1 MKRFASILVVI
12 FLFTIVANAETSHN
26 LVWSKDLD
34 NGYISTSPLIVGDQV
49 FVRTSGFWTGDER
62 PHVYSF
68 NLSSGD
74 ENWRYKSQTSTQHD
88 ISPLLYVTAKTSACG
103 DWPNMLIV
111 GWTDGKVTALNPENG
126 FLIWEIQTEIQTLG
140 VTGKMAIDDDALIVP
155 TRTGIGSYCLADGTT
170 NFYADF
176 GEIGWRNGV
185 TVTDESYLIG
195 NENGSLY
202 DVKKTGEFTKL
213 NNFNGKIRH
222 APIITTAGILI
233 HLQTDGGSK
242 IYLDNLVISDEGSSP
257 AIPIIDANNVYLA
270 TSQSIIT
277 LECESSCVEIE
288 RKESTSN
295 GEISLID
302 YGDKSMVS
310 FPINSPGGGWLFG
323 ENVSDSEIIF
333 SEFGTYTTAG
343 ISTNGKGVLTFGND
357 NGILY
362 VFSDSTEYSKQEQP
376 SKIYAIA
383 ISSILSILILPLV
396 FKRNKQLGFK
406 VGLLVS
412 FILLIL
418 IFPQLVNLWSENVS
432 ELSPESTDW
441 DDDWPQEWIGTQVV
455 VIELESGNLE
465 VGGLSGF
472 TSVEEITLH
481 VAEEEGIVVE
491 IENYDFG
498 SWVISFNE
506 ESGEGWEFT
515 VDGKLSSQGM
525 TDTIID
531 EDSVVRWKPA

>member
-1 MKRFASILVVI
+1 MKKIASTLAII
-12 FLFTIVANAETSHN
+12 FFFTIVVNAETSPN

-34 NGYISTSPLIVGDQV
+34 NGYISTSPLIVEDQV

-68 NLSSGD
+68 NISSGD
-74 ENWRYKSQTSTQHD
+74 ENWRFKSQTSTQHD
-88 ISPLLYVTAKTSACG
+88 MSPLLYVEAKSSACG
-103 DWPNMLIV
+103 DWPNMLVV
-111 GWTDGKVTALNPENG
+111 GWNDGKVTALNPENG
-126 FLIWEIQTEIQTLG
+126 SLIWEIQTETQMLG
-140 VTGKMAIDDDALIVP
+140 ITGKMAIDDDALIVP

-185 TVTDESYLIG
+185 TVTAESYFIG

-202 DVKKTGEFTKL
+202 SVTKSGEFTKL

-222 APIITTAGILI
+222 APIITAAGILI

-242 IYLDNLVISDEGSSP
+242 IYLDGLEISDEGSSP
-257 AIPIIDANNVYLA
+257 AIPIKNANNVYLA
-270 TSQSIIT
+270 TSQNIIKM
-277 LECESSCVEIE
+277 ECESSCIEIE

-295 GEISLID
+295 GEISFIE
-302 YGDKSMVS
+302 YNGKSMVS
-310 FPINSPGGGWLFG
+310 FPINSPSGGWLIG
-323 ENVSDSEIIF
+323 ENVTSTEITF

-343 ISTNGKGVLTFGND
+343 IASNGEGVLAFGND

-362 VFSDSTEYSKQEQP
+362 VVSDSTESSNIDQV
-376 SKIYAIA
+376 STIYAIA
-383 ISSILSILILPLV
+383 ISSILSIIIFPLV
-396 FKRNKQLGFK
+396 FKRNKQLGSK
-406 VGLLVS
+406 IGLLLS
-412 FILLIL
+412 FILMIL
-418 IFPQLVNLWSENVS
+418 IFPQLANLWSESVS
-432 ELSPESTDW
+432 ELGPEGTDW
-441 DDDWPQEWIGTQVV
+441 DDDWPQEWVGTQVV
-455 VIELESGNLE
+455 VIELESGNVV

-472 TSVEEITLH
+472 TNVEEITTH
-481 VAEEEGIVVE
+481 VATENGIVVE
-491 IENYDFG
+491 IESYDFG
-498 SWVISFNE
+498 SWITSFNE

-515 VDGKLSSQGM
+515 VDGKLSPQGM

>member
-1 MKRFASILVVI
+1 MKNIASTLAII
-12 FLFTIVANAETSHN
+12 FFFTIVVNAETSPN

-34 NGYISTSPLIVGDQV
+34 NGYISTSPLIVEDQV

-68 NLSSGD
+68 NISSGD
-74 ENWRYKSQTSTQHD
+74 ENWRFKSQTSTQHD
-88 ISPLLYVTAKTSACG
+88 MSPLLYVDAKSSACG
-103 DWPNMLIV
+103 DWPNMLVV
-111 GWTDGKVTALNPENG
+111 GWNDGKVTALNPENG
-126 FLIWEIQTEIQTLG
+126 SLIWEIQTETQMLG
-140 VTGKMAIDDDALIVP
+140 ITGKMAIDDDALIVP

-185 TVTDESYLIG
+185 TVTAESYFIG

-202 DVKKTGEFTKL
+202 SVTKSGEFTKL

-222 APIITTAGILI
+222 APIITAAGILI

-242 IYLDNLVISDEGSSP
+242 IYLDGLEISDEGNSP
-257 AIPIIDANNVYLA
+257 AIPIKNANNVYLA
-270 TSQSIIT
+270 TSQNIIKM
-277 LECESSCVEIE
+277 ECESSCIEIE

-295 GEISLID
+295 GEISFIE
-302 YGDKSMVS
+302 YNGKSMVS
-310 FPINSPGGGWLFG
+310 FPINSPNGGWLIG
-323 ENVSDSEIIF
+323 ENITTTEITF

-343 ISTNGKGVLTFGND
+343 ISSNGEGVLAFGND

-362 VFSDSTEYSKQEQP
+362 VVSDSAESSNIDQV
-376 SKIYAIA
+376 SIIYAIA
-383 ISSILSILILPLV
+383 ISSILSIIIFPLV
-396 FKRNKQLGFK
+396 FKRNKQLGSK
-406 VGLLVS
+406 IGLLLS
-412 FILLIL
+412 FILMIL
-418 IFPQLVNLWSENVS
+418 IFPQLANLWSESVS
-432 ELSPESTDW
+432 ELSPEGTDW
-441 DDDWPQEWIGTQVV
+441 DDDWPQEWVGTQVV
-455 VIELESGNLE
+455 VIELESGNVV

-472 TSVEEITLH
+472 TNVEEITTH
-481 VAEEEGIVVE
+481 VATENGIVVE
-491 IENYDFG
+491 IESYDFG
-498 SWVISFNE
+498 SWITSFNE

-515 VDGKLSSQGM
+515 VDGKLSPQGM